1 MKTLCQPGGF
11 IQQLLSWSDI
21 GSERWW
27 NDVIDIGT
35 PILEEKP
42 GQQAE
47 VLFLWRD
54 SQGNEQQSTTCQV
67 LIDINGITD
76 HHSYQPESLS
86 RIKGTD
92 VWYWSTLLD
101 KNWHGSYSLIPIP
114 SEDLPFDFENAQ
126 QQRQWWC
133 SVYAKAIA
141 DPLNKLKIYTH
152 KPSLSFSALHMP
164 YATKQIAWH
173 RILQSASSPFL
184 LNWHSQQLGN
194 DRRIWLYQTG
204 IQDIGSEMNCAS
216 IKQSPD
222 SSRPLII
229 FLDGQI
235 WAESMPI
242 FAALDMLTKQNQL
255 PAAIWLFV
263 DVINSTF
270 RQQELPCNR
279 QFWLAVQS
287 ELLPLI
293 RHYVQFSDKP
303 EHTVIVG
310 QSYGGLSALYAG
322 LFWPERFGCV
332 VSQSGSFWWPHTEMV
347 NSVTPPDNIK
357 IGWLTQQVI
366 KQGKCKHPLKI
377 YQEAGRYEPDIL
389 YVNEQIKI
397 ALERAGHCVNYHVFN
412 GGHDVLC
419 WRGGLIEGLCW
430 VLSDNQ

>member
-1 MKTLCQPGGF
+1 MKMLCQRGGF
-11 IQQLLSWSDI
+11 IQQLLSSSDI
-21 GSERWW
+21 GSEQWW
-27 NDVIDIGT
+27 SEVIEIGA
-35 PILEEKP
+35 PILEENTEH
-42 GQQAE
+42 QAE

-54 SQGNEQQSTTCQV
+54 PQGTEQRSTTYQV

-86 RIKGTD
+86 RVKGTD

-101 KNWHGSYSLIPIP
+101 KNWHGSYSLIPIS
-114 SEDLPFDFENAQ
+114 SENLPPAFENAQ

-133 SVYAKAIA
+133 SVYTKAIA
-141 DPLNKLKIYTH
+141 DPLNKLKIFTH

-164 YATKQIAWH
+164 HAPKQIAWH
-173 RILQSASSPFL
+173 KIQQLASSPFL
-184 LNWHSQQLGN
+184 LNWQSLQLGN
-194 DRRIWLYQTG
+194 NRRVWLYQT
-204 IQDIGSEMNCAS
+204 SEQETRS
-216 IKQSPD
+216 EIKSKGNNQSLD

-229 FLDGQI
+229 LLDGQI
-235 WAESMPI
+235 WAESMPV
-242 FAALDMLTKQNQL
+242 FAALDLLTKQNQL
-255 PAAIWLFV
+255 PSAIWLFI

-279 QFWLAVQS
+279 QFWSAVQT

-293 RHYVQFSDKP
+293 QHYVQFSDKP

-347 NSVTPPDNIK
+347 NSVTPPDSMK
-357 IGWLTQQVI
+357 MGWLTQHVI
-366 KQGKCKHPLKI
+366 KQGKCRHPLKI
-377 YQEAGRYEPDIL
+377 FQEAGRYEPDIL
-389 YVNEQIKI
+389 YVNEQMKV
-397 ALERAGHCVNYHVFN
+397 ALEKAGHCVNYHVFN